1 MMRSWIHK
9 LFARPATRP
18 IRKGA
23 PSTTRLLLEVPSISP
38 LAPRAGDGGD
48 VFLTDG
54 AGAAAAKNPSN
65 PIGTTPVSNAA
76 NVNTDVIETNRTPHN
91 ETSIAVNPTN
101 PLNMVGAAN
110 DYQVSVGPG
119 GHVSETAITR
129 VRVTNDGGKSWTS
142 MALVSNDYNFTG
154 DPGVAFDARG
164 TAYVSTL
171 GFRYNGGNSGTGVQ
185 PDILAARSTDG
196 GATWSRQLRVATGT
210 GSFFSPGR
218 GLDKES
224 IAAWDGNAV
233 VTWTQFNQ
241 AQKGG
246 YVSSPLY
253 ASVTHDGGNTWS
265 PGVLISGSRLYNQGS
280 VPTVAADGGIYVSF
294 LNGDLDVA
302 ADGFRDHYMVVK
314 LNSQTGRPTGP
325 AVDVGLIYDGI
336 YDYPVNADGSETYQ
350 DSQFR
355 SWAFGSIAADP
366 TDANHLALVWSDMR
380 NNPYP
385 GAFLPHAPDA
395 FPDPYAVQTNSDV
408 IVSMSFDGGK
418 TWSPGADRAGG
429 GPARCRRPVPALER
443 LRPTRQ
449 PPDRLLRPL
458 LRPGQ
463 PRVRL
468 HAGHGR
474 QDAGGPVGG
483 PHAATHDGAVRSH
496 EGRPLVQ
503 GDGEPGLPRRDA
515 LPGGLQRHRRHPDRG
530 GRHLDRHAGRRDVPG
545 RHRTRP
551 GCVLRPDLV
560 PAQLQPGGP
569 VPARRPERP
578 GPVGGRP
585 QAALRAPPAEG
596 SAGAGVIAFR
606 TPSGRAIRRTAGS
619 AHGRGFRSPPVLFRL
634 GVGHIGQGSSL
645 DTKGH
650 RRSASSGDRHA
661 RV

>member
-1 MMRSWIHK
+1 M
-9 LFARPATRP
+9 
-18 IRKGA
+18 
-23 PSTTRLLLEVPSISP
+23 PSISP

-224 IAAWDGNAV
+224 IAAWGDGNAV

-418 TWSPGADRAGG
+418 TWSPAAALPVAGDQFQPWSGFDRRGNLQIGFFDRSYDPANHEYGYTLATVGKTPAGQWAVRTQQLTTALSDPTKGDRWFRVTVNPDFPDATLFLGDYSGIAVTPTGVVAIWTDMREDATFLG
-429 GPARCRRPVPALER
+429 G
-443 LRPTRQ
+443 T
-449 PPDRLLRPL
+449 
-458 LRPGQ
+458 
-463 PRVRL
+463 
-468 HAGHGR
+468 GHG
-474 QDAGGPVGG
+474 QDAYFALTSSP
-483 PHAATHDGAVRSH
+483 PSFSLAD
-496 EGRPLVQ
+496 LY
-503 GDGEPGLPRRDA
+503 LLDA
-515 LPGGLQRHRRHPDRG
+515 LSGLDQW
-530 GRHLDRHAGRRDVPG
+530 
-545 RHRTRP
+545 
-551 GCVLRPDLV
+551 
-560 PAQLQPGGP
+560 
-569 VPARRPERP
+569 E
-578 GPVGGRP
+578 
-585 QAALRAPPAEG
+585 AAHKPR
-596 SAGAGVIAFR
+596 
-606 TPSGRAIRRTAGS
+606 
-619 AHGRGFRSPPVLFRL
+619 
-634 GVGHIGQGSSL
+634 
-645 DTKGH
+645 
-650 RRSASSGDRHA
+650 
-661 RV
+661 

>member
-1 MMRSWIHK
+1 
-9 LFARPATRP
+9 
-18 IRKGA
+18 
-23 PSTTRLLLEVPSISP
+23 
-38 LAPRAGDGGD
+38 
-48 VFLTDG
+48 
-54 AGAAAAKNPSN
+54 
-65 PIGTTPVSNAA
+65 
-76 NVNTDVIETNRTPHN
+76 
-91 ETSIAVNPTN
+91 
-101 PLNMVGAAN
+101 MVGAAN

-224 IAAWDGNAV
+224 IAAWGDGNAV

-280 VPTVAADGGIYVSF
+280 VTTVAADGGIYVSF

-418 TWSPGADRAGG
+418 TWSPAAALPVAGDQFQPWSAFDRRGNLQIGFFDRSYDPANHEYGYTLATVGKTPAGQWAVRTQQLTTALSDPTKGDRWFRVTVNPDFPDATLFLGDYSGIAVTPTGVVAIWTDMREDATFLG
-429 GPARCRRPVPALER
+429 G
-443 LRPTRQ
+443 T
-449 PPDRLLRPL
+449 
-458 LRPGQ
+458 
-463 PRVRL
+463 
-468 HAGHGR
+468 GHG
-474 QDAGGPVGG
+474 QDVYFALTSSP
-483 PHAATHDGAVRSH
+483 PSFSLAD
-496 EGRPLVQ
+496 LY
-503 GDGEPGLPRRDA
+503 LLDA
-515 LPGGLQRHRRHPDRG
+515 LSGLDQW
-530 GRHLDRHAGRRDVPG
+530 
-545 RHRTRP
+545 
-551 GCVLRPDLV
+551 
-560 PAQLQPGGP
+560 
-569 VPARRPERP
+569 E
-578 GPVGGRP
+578 
-585 QAALRAPPAEG
+585 AAHKPR
-596 SAGAGVIAFR
+596 
-606 TPSGRAIRRTAGS
+606 
-619 AHGRGFRSPPVLFRL
+619 
-634 GVGHIGQGSSL
+634 
-645 DTKGH
+645 
-650 RRSASSGDRHA
+650 
-661 RV
+661 